1 MDVQE
6 ALAVLGTPTTPEA
19 WGEAIGGAKLAEKW
33 GETWKEAGKAHLMN
47 GGQADGFKLGSGR
60 TIESVANVPDAI
72 TKLRDAG
79 MEAEALEAASIS
91 AGNLPPAA
99 RAVIESHITTK
110 ISAPSL
116 VADKR
121 GRAA

>member
-19 WGEAIGGAKLAEKW
+19 WGEAIGAAKLAEKW
-33 GETWKEAGKAHLMN
+33 SEGWKEAGKDHLMS
-47 GGQADGFKLGSGR
+47 GGTATGFKLGAGR
-60 TIESVANVPDAI
+60 AIESVANVPEAM

-91 AGNLPPAA
+91 AGKLTPAA

-116 VADKR
+116 VASKR
-121 GRAA
+121 P